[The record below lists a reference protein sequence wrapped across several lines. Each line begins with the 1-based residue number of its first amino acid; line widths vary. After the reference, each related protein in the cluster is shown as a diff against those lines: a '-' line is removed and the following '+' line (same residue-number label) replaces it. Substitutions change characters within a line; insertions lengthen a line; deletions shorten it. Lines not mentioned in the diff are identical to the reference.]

1 MSEILILNI
10 DQIFRNLQVSEIIEY
25 LEDNGWKEFRQN
37 RKEIKIY
44 QKISG
49 NRFHQVNVPVNP
61 NLSDYYAAIERVL
74 EEIATS
80 EDKQISEILLYFAIK
95 QGCTKI
101 KITKDDRDIAE
112 YIIFN
117 PEDLQKILSVL
128 EGIIDVRGCVLKEY

>member
-1 MSEILILNI
+1 MSEILILNR
-10 DQIFRNLQVSEIIEY
+10 DQIFKNLQVSEIIEY

-37 RKEIKIY
+37 RKEIIIY

>member
-1 MSEILILNI
+1 MSEILILNR

-49 NRFHQVNVPVNP
+49 NRFHQVNVPVIP

-74 EEIATS
+74 KEIAMS
-80 EDKQISEILLYFAIK
+80 EDKQISEILLYFATK
-95 QGCTKI
+95 QGSTKI

>member
-1 MSEILILNI
+1 MSEILILNR
-10 DQIFRNLQVSEIIEY
+10 DQIFRKLQVSEIIEY
-25 LEDNGWKEFRQN
+25 LEDKGWKEFRQN

-80 EDKQISEILLYFAIK
+80 EDKQISEILLYFATK
-95 QGCTKI
+95 QGSIKI

>member
-1 MSEILILNI
+1 MSEILILNR

-49 NRFHQVNVPVNP
+49 NRFHQVNVPVIP

-74 EEIATS
+74 KEIAMS
-80 EDKQISEILLYFAIK
+80 EDKQISEILLYFATK
-95 QGCTKI
+95 QGSTKI

-128 EGIIDVRGCVLKEY
+128 ERIID